1 MSLASV
7 EERLAAAHRRL
18 EKHGVLE
25 LELERAVE
33 LVAEP
38 GVEPLGRAGPYES
51 GAARLAGMLE
61 SARRL
66 PDALTVRALLPAHS
80 DDAPG
85 DPPDDAAIEAGFRD
99 YCRFR
104 AEAAW
109 REAQTVRQTGRRQL
123 PRALAFA
130 CLPGGVAALFDYLST
145 TVGGAGA
152 QTVFLALAGI
162 GLISV
167 WVVIWMPVEELLF
180 DWRPAARTAAVYDLL
195 AGARLEL
202 VRRGRGRRAAP
213 SAPGRTPAWRP
224 GVGRAG
230 VAAR

>member
-1 MSLASV
+1 MSLPSV
-7 EERLAAAHRRL
+7 EEPLAAAHRLL
-18 EKHGVLE
+18 EQHGVLE

-51 GAARLAGMLE
+51 GAARLAGVLE
-61 SARRL
+61 SARHL
-66 PDALTVRALLPAHS
+66 PESLTVRARLPAHS

-85 DPPDDAAIEAGFRD
+85 DAAIEAGFRD

-104 AEAAW
+104 AEEAW
-109 REAQTVRQTGRRQL
+109 REAQTVRRTGRRQL

-130 CLPGGVAALFDYLST
+130 CLPAAMAAIFDYLST

-180 DWRPAARTAAVYDLL
+180 DWRPAARSAAVYDLL
-195 AGARLEL
+195 ARARLEV
-202 VRRGRGRRAAP
+202 VRASGQPTRNGAAP
-213 SAPGRTPAWRP
+213 TVPIG
-224 GVGRAG
+224 
-230 VAAR
+230 AAR